1 MEENKVEN
9 TEQLPENEEM
19 ESTAEQAAEE
29 VKEDKEPAKKKKA
42 DKVGPLKEEIE
53 ALKKELEERII
64 FYVKDEDIPEEL
76 IVCEHNEPNFRR
88 FRGGLRTFV
97 DDNKVALE
105 ILDVNGN
112 PQA

>member
-1 MEENKVEN
+1 M
-9 TEQLPENEEM
+9 
-19 ESTAEQAAEE
+19 ST
-29 VKEDKEPAKKKKA
+29 
-42 DKVGPLKEEIE
+42 LSW
-53 ALKKELEERII
+53 LKELEERII